1 MTTSLPTLIRLRAI
15 QNKTRKLFEGMSDI
29 HYRLQY
35 HHDLSP
41 AGWYLGHGIFIEN
54 YWLHEVIQGDKQFT
68 TDKSLFFARNCPL
81 FERGP
86 RIPKLQPLT
95 EEISAQQDSNDLLLI
110 EKTQPLSEH
119 PLFKDEYIEN
129 FLIQHYARHY
139 ESIYLVLNQIALKK
153 HNKDKK
159 NHPYTPLI
167 PLKSQA
173 LAKNISHIHGGD
185 YSIGG
190 EWPFSFDIE
199 LPSHKVHLDDF
210 FIANTPVT
218 NGQYLLFIED
228 NGYKNKN
235 LWSEAGWQWRESHQ
249 IQHPEYWCQ
258 DKHSQWYGINH
269 SGPCD
274 LNTNDSV
281 YGISHYEAC
290 AFAKWAGARLPHEH
304 EWETAARLELIK
316 CTTSVWE
323 WCKNTLFPYDGFTA
337 FPYEDLPQTRFDNGH
352 YVLKGAS
359 LHTRPEIRRA
369 SFRNTCQPH
378 QRHIFAGLR
387 LVFD

>member
-68 TDKSLFFARNCPL
+68 ADKSLFFARNCPL

-86 RIPKLQPLT
+86 RIPTLQSLT
-95 EEISAQQDSNDLLLI
+95 EEISAQQDCNDLLLI

-129 FLIQHYARHY
+129 FLIQHYAQHY

-159 NHPYTPLI
+159 NHPYTPLS
-167 PLKSQA
+167 PLKPQA
-173 LAKNISHIHGGD
+173 LVKNISHIHGGD
-185 YSIGG
+185 YTIGG

-218 NGQYLLFIED
+218 NAQYLLFIED
-228 NGYKNKN
+228 NGYQNKT
-235 LWSEAGWQWRESHQ
+235 LWSEAGWQWRESHH

-274 LNTNDSV
+274 LNANDSV

-290 AFAKWAGARLPHEH
+290 AFAQWAGARLPHEH

-316 CTTSVWE
+316 CTTCVWE

-337 FPYEDLPQTRFDNGH
+337 FPYKDLPQTRFDNGH

-359 LHTRPEIRRA
+359 LHTRPEIKRA
-369 SFRNTCQPH
+369 SFRNAYLPH
-378 QRHIFAGLR
+378 HRHIFAGLR
-387 LVFD
+387 LVFE